1 MSGGGGKFV
10 YKRAISSSHRMK
22 LAKLETEILMESF
35 DKPSISNWTW
45 SCKNDLQNEN
55 KLQNK
60 NELQHENELQNKNE
74 LQNENELIHEN
85 ELQNENFISDNDT
98 ISESEI
104 SDYNIRI
111 LQDFTNNVTESNDS
125 NNESDQ
131 NIDFKKFLA
140 NWTVTECISH
150 SSLRL
155 LLKGIKQYTCQNCSF
170 DIPTDP
176 RNLVNTPRNTDTDV
190 CGNGYYYHFGLTKSI
205 LNAISSI
212 SRNITNIKISINIDG
227 LPLSKSSQRQFW
239 DLQLILKNFSSSAF
253 IMAQKNQL
261 IQINFLKNLWMK
273 QNYVL
278 CKEGIIINNKNIP
291 CIIDS
296 IICDA
301 QKHLY

>member
-1 MSGGGGKFV
+1 MSGGGKFV

-35 DKPSISNWTW
+35 DKPSISNSTW

-74 LQNENELIHEN
+74 LQNENELLHENELQNENELQYANELIHEN

-111 LQDFTNNVTESNDS
+111 LQDFTNNVIESNDS

-155 LLKGIKQYTCQNCSF
+155 LLKGIKQYTC
-170 DIPTDP
+170 
-176 RNLVNTPRNTDTDV
+176 
-190 CGNGYYYHFGLTKSI
+190 
-205 LNAISSI
+205 
-212 SRNITNIKISINIDG
+212 
-227 LPLSKSSQRQFW
+227 
-239 DLQLILKNFSSSAF
+239 
-253 IMAQKNQL
+253 
-261 IQINFLKNLWMK
+261 
-273 QNYVL
+273 
-278 CKEGIIINNKNIP
+278 
-291 CIIDS
+291 
-296 IICDA
+296 
-301 QKHLY
+301 